1 MTESISTAL
10 ATVTRTAPD
19 RLEVR
24 CHEDVYWSERSIAE
38 LIQARATLAAGTPM
52 KVLVVL
58 PEDLHFD
65 TETLA
70 SMHYDPATMKE
81 HSRAEAW
88 AVRNTLNE
96 KIAELYLR
104 YFPSPVPSAFFLRE
118 DEASVW
124 LDQL

>member
-1 MTESISTAL
+1 MSESISTAL

-24 CHEDVYWSERSIAE
+24 CHEGVYWSERSIAE
-38 LIQARATLAAGTPM
+38 LIQARATLAEGTPM

-65 TETLA
+65 TESLA

-96 KIAELYLR
+96 KIAELYFR

-118 DEASVW
+118 EEASVW

>member
-1 MTESISTAL
+1 
-10 ATVTRTAPD
+10 
-19 RLEVR
+19 
-24 CHEDVYWSERSIAE
+24 
-38 LIQARATLAAGTPM
+38 M

-88 AVRNTLNE
+88 AVRNTLIE
-96 KIAELYLR
+96 KIAELYFR

-118 DEASVW
+118 EEASVW
-124 LDQL
+124 LDQLQGWQGKPDVPSWATATLIKGGFNEPETFVGVTLKL

>member
-1 MTESISTAL
+1 MNISISTAL

-24 CHEDVYWSERSIAE
+24 CHEGVYWSERSIAE
-38 LIQARATLAAGTPM
+38 LIQARVTLASGTPM

-96 KIAELYLR
+96 KIAELYFR
-104 YFPSPVPSAFFLRE
+104 YFPSPVPNAFFLRE
-118 DEASVW
+118 EEASVW

>member
-10 ATVTRTAPD
+10 ATVTRAAPD

-24 CHEDVYWSERSIAE
+24 CHEGVYWSERSIAE

-58 PEDLHFD
+58 PEDLPFD
-65 TETLA
+65 TESLA
-70 SMHYDPATMKE
+70 SMHYDPTTMKE
-81 HSRAEAW
+81 HCRAEAW

-96 KIAELYLR
+96 KIVQLYFR
-104 YFPSPVPSAFFLRE
+104 YFPNPVPSAFFMT
-118 DEASVW
+118 EAEANAW
-124 LDQL
+124 LERS

>member
-24 CHEDVYWSERSIAE
+24 CQEGVYWSERSIAE
-38 LIQARATLAAGTPM
+38 LIQARATLAEGRPM

-65 TETLA
+65 TESLA

-96 KIAELYLR
+96 KIAELYFR

-118 DEASVW
+118 EEASVW

>member
-1 MTESISTAL
+1 MNESMSTTL
-10 ATVTRTAPD
+10 ATVSRTGPD

-24 CHEDVYWSERSIAE
+24 CHEAVYWSERAIAE

-70 SMHYDPATMKE
+70 SMHYDPTTLPE
-81 HSRAEAW
+81 HCRAEAW

-96 KIAELYLR
+96 KIAELYFR

-118 DEASVW
+118 EEASKW